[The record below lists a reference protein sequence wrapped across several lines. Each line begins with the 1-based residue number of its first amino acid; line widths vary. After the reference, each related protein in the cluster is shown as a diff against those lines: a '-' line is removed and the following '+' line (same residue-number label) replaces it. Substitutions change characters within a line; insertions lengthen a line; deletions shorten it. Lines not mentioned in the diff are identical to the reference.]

1 MDPVNTNKAAVKE
14 GQLYSEIKT
23 SLSLSLSLSLSVY
36 DERLRQNT
44 VGLEKPN
51 SPAVPVYSKPV
62 RCFLSNSSCVHVRMC
77 GQKLYVL
84 KIH

>member
-23 SLSLSLSLSLSVY
+23 SLSLSVY

-51 SPAVPVYSKPV
+51 SPAVPVYSKHG
-62 RCFLSNSSCVHVRMC
+62 RWFLSNSSCVYVRMC